1 MTNRTDV
8 ERENAVV
15 QAFLALLDQDIQVG
29 VNVRPLPED
38 LAKIMREQAQLGR
51 DIDLN
56 DEIEGDVDL

>member
-1 MTNRTDV
+1 VIRGSKAEHENRPIQ
-8 ERENAVV
+8 AVLDWLDKNI
-15 QAFLALLDQDIQVG
+15 QAG

>member
-8 ERENAVV
+8 ERENAVI

-38 LAKIMREQAQLGR
+38 LAKVMREQAQLGR

-56 DEIEGDVDL
+56 EEIEGDVDL

>member
-1 MTNRTDV
+1 MIRGSKAEHENRPIQ
-8 ERENAVV
+8 AVLDWLDKNI
-15 QAFLALLDQDIQVG
+15 QAG